1 MVKIVYDF
9 LKGSDVI
16 AYADSI
22 ENAKEVAKRFV
33 EKDSRSRATIYCNDK
48 VALRIYGTSRYCIFA

>member
-9 LKGSDVI
+9 LKGSDVV

-22 ENAKEVAKRFV
+22 ENAKEVAKSFV
-33 EKDSRSRATIYCNDK
+33 EKDSGSRATIYCNDK
-48 VALRIYGTSRYCIFA
+48 VVLQIYGTNRHCIFA

>member
-9 LKGSDVI
+9 LKGSDVV

-22 ENAKEVAKRFV
+22 ENAKEVAKSFV
-33 EKDSRSRATIYCNDK
+33 
-48 VALRIYGTSRYCIFA
+48 

>member
-9 LKGSDVI
+9 IKGSDVI

-22 ENAKEVAKRFV
+22 ENAKEVAKSFV